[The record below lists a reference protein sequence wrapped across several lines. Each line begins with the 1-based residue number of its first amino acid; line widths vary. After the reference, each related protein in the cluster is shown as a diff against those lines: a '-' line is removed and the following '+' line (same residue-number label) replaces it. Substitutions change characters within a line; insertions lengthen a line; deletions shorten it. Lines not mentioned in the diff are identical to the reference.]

1 METFTTKSVSKTTV
15 YRCTHTYDIHKY
27 LRELVGGKAVL
38 NQISIIF
45 KTQAG
50 LHHSLV
56 DFDNHLDDISL
67 DWLNHEVN
75 EQIEG
80 SAQLALT
87 VGDKFGSSP
96 IKETV
101 AVEDV
106 VTNELEDDVDDNLV
120 NEENLPEQ

>member
-1 METFTTKSVSKTTV
+1 M
-15 YRCTHTYDIHKY
+15 I
-27 LRELVGGKAVL
+27 
-38 NQISIIF
+38 
-45 KTQAG
+45 
-50 LHHSLV
+50 
-56 DFDNHLDDISL
+56 
-67 DWLNHEVN
+67 N